1 VRVFDVR
8 TSHPVGKPL
17 VHETEI
23 AKISLSQV
31 RLFIVVFVVAVQH
44 VPSTRACSLV
54 CGDSGSGSGSVLVRV
69 LVRVLVLIVVTVRP
83 QHALGLPNRLLVF
96 VDANSDLFVTPVL
109 KHNVVRLSVVAIACA
124 LRRRRVDVA
133 VLLLLAGEAA
143 SNGRLV
149 RVERHH

>member
-1 VRVFDVR
+1 
-8 TSHPVGKPL
+8 
-17 VHETEI
+17 
-23 AKISLSQV
+23 
-31 RLFIVVFVVAVQH
+31 
-44 VPSTRACSLV
+44 
-54 CGDSGSGSGSVLVRV
+54 
-69 LVRVLVLIVVTVRP
+69 
-83 QHALGLPNRLLVF
+83 VF